1 MTLIDEPSVAPQQLT
16 HGSGMPLRDDRIH
29 RYVTAFCPSCP
40 HDDLTDV
47 PRLSGWLAE
56 RDGRIWL
63 ERGCPDHGFVRTLYD
78 EDPEILRYL
87 EQWTAPT
94 KWHVPDS
101 PGNYD
106 PVPAAYLR
114 GLGEMQTQHTC
125 ILLEDIIET
134 CNLRCPTCFTDSS
147 PELRGVVPVA
157 DVLANV
163 DQRLARENGRLDVV
177 MLSGGEPTL
186 HPDLP
191 RLLDELVAR
200 NIVRILINTNGVL
213 LSRDDDLLEV
223 LRRHRRRVEV
233 YLQYDGLRAES
244 SRHHRGGDLTTI
256 KTRALQRLSAAEVFT
271 TLTMTAAL
279 GVNDD
284 EIGDVIR
291 VALATP
297 YVGGVSIQPVFG
309 SGRSGLIDPLDR
321 LTHTGV
327 LSRLGPQTDGLVS
340 WRDLTAL
347 PCSHPHCASIG
358 YLLRTDDGEWRSLV
372 SLIGHDRLL
381 AHLDLVANRIADD
394 RIPRELRKAV
404 KASLLGLMS
413 EQTSLSHP
421 DIGALWRDV
430 CETCDLGIA
439 SLLKMAAAA
448 GLPGSQE
455 RLRRMLGER
464 VVRISVKPF
473 MDMSTM
479 IEERLTQCC
488 VHVGTR
494 SGTQDQCAPFCA
506 VQAWPTLSRQRIST
520 AVTDQV
526 LIPMPTLVTGGES

>member
-1 MTLIDEPSVAPQQLT
+1 MTLTHEPSAAPQQLT

-29 RYVTAFCPSCP
+29 RYVTAFCPACP
-40 HDDLTDV
+40 PDDV
-47 PRLSGWLAE
+47 SNVRRLSGWLAE

-63 ERGCPDHGFVRTLYD
+63 ERGCPDHGFVRTMYD

-94 KWHVPDS
+94 KWHVPDT

-147 PELRGVVPVA
+147 PELRGVVPLA
-157 DVLANV
+157 DVLANI

-191 RLLDELVAR
+191 TLLDELVAR

-213 LSRDDDLLEV
+213 LARDDNLLEV
-223 LRRHRRRVEV
+223 LRRHRKRVEV

-244 SRHHRGGDLTTI
+244 SRHHRGGDLTAI
-256 KTRALQRLSAAEVFT
+256 KARALQRLSAAEVFT

-309 SGRSGLIDPLDR
+309 SGRAGLIDPLDR

-327 LSRLGPQTDGLVS
+327 LARLGPQTDGLVT

-381 AHLDLVANRIADD
+381 ANLDLVANRIADD
-394 RIPRELRKAV
+394 QIPRELRKAA

-464 VVRISVKPF
+464 VVRVSVKPF
-473 MDMSTM
+473 MDMNTM

-494 SGTQDQCAPFCA
+494 SQTQDQCAPFCA
-506 VQAWPTLSRQRIST
+506 VQAWPQLSRQRIST